1 MPLAFQNADLLQL
14 ELEQDHGV
22 LEEGAEH
29 EDDAGDHPALD
40 GGQSLGLNMLFVSQR
55 VRRLF
60 CYSWKVCPHCTVSV
74 SVTLSLSLPWDC
86 LSVSCCEC

>member
-1 MPLAFQNADLLQL
+1 MPLAFQSADLLQL
-14 ELEQDHGV
+14 ELKQDHGV

-40 GGQSLGLNMLFVSQR
+40 GGQSLGLNMLFVR

-60 CYSWKVCPHCTVSV
+60 CYSWKVCLSALHCY
-74 SVTLSLSLPWDC
+74 C
-86 LSVSCCEC
+86 